1 MSHVGLMTSTFAMP
15 SAVKAEKEEVDTR
28 SLLFGKE
35 APAHKFHA
43 TDDIGIDCLRL
54 ELSPCH
60 LFCRGLENRRIGPV
74 HVKLVCGMVHKG
86 AEHAEKLAK
95 AGLIPVL
102 DAPFLQ
108 KDDVLQ
114 KTGLSNIGEIVAGQL
129 LAELRLDKVR
139 ERIAELFVHRSG
151 TDAFDELAVLDFLVV
166 LEIIEAG
173 LKQLRDGQHLR
184 LFFLFLLAFGL
195 ETIGPLQYREIAL
208 LAFPLLGNGYVFTP
222 PLMSGSGWF
231 FSTYS
236 LLEEVKFRD
245 SLSQFLQAPV
255 TSATRGMRL

>member
-1 MSHVGLMTSTFAMP
+1 
-15 SAVKAEKEEVDTR
+15 
-28 SLLFGKE
+28 
-35 APAHKFHA
+35 
-43 TDDIGIDCLRL
+43 
-54 ELSPCH
+54 
-60 LFCRGLENRRIGPV
+60 
-74 HVKLVCGMVHKG
+74 
-86 AEHAEKLAK
+86 
-95 AGLIPVL
+95 
-102 DAPFLQ
+102 PFLQ

-208 LAFPLLGNGYVFTP
+208 LAFPLLGNRYVFTP
-222 PLMSGSGWF
+222 PLISCSGWF
-231 FSTYS
+231 SSSS
-236 LLEEVKFRD
+236 LLLERV
-245 SLSQFLQAPV
+245 
-255 TSATRGMRL
+255 